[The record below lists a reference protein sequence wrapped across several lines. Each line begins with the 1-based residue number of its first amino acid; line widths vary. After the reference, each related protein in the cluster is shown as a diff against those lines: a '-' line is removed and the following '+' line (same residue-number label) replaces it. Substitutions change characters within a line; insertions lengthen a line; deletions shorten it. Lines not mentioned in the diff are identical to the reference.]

1 MGGMVGAED
10 TVNSALQ
17 RETREEGGLH
27 ISKLQNLIY
36 GGQQSN
42 CRSSN
47 DGTAGYVQEFIE
59 WFVATVPVGMMPNNQ
74 EGEVAQFALMDE
86 AQLLAAMQRG
96 EFTLEAA
103 LIFAN
108 VVGLL

>member
-1 MGGMVGAED
+1 M
-10 TVNSALQ
+10 S
-17 RETREEGGLH
+17 
-27 ISKLQNLIY
+27 
-36 GGQQSN
+36 
-42 CRSSN
+42 
-47 DGTAGYVQEFIE
+47 GY
-59 WFVATVPVGMMPNNQ
+59 VATVPVGMMPNNQ
-74 EGEVAQFALMDE
+74 DGEVAQFALMDE